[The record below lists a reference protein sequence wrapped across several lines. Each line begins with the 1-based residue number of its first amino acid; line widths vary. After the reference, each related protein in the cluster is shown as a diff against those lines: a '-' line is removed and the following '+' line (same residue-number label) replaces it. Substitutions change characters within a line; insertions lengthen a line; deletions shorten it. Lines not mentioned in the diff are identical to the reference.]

1 MDAEKISPGIPPLK
15 GRRACRRNLM
25 GISRK
30 KFLFIY
36 IYNI

>member
-1 MDAEKISPGIPPLK
+1 MDAGKISPGIPPLK
-15 GRRACRRNLM
+15 GRRVCCWNLA